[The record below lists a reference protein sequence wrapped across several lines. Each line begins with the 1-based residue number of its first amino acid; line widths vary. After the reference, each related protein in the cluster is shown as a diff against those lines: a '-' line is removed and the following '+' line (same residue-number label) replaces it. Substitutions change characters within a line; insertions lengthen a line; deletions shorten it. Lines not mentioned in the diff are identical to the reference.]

1 MEIINLNKVEYDK
14 NQYQKV
20 IDTSFNQLINIS
32 QTINVTQSVSVDQ
45 FFQYYQDLFYQ
56 IPKLGDI
63 NSHSYLVK
71 TSSDYIGNVQVNDV
85 VQALIEEINQLR
97 QDNLTLQQ
105 QIISGS
111 I

>member
-20 IDTSFNQLINIS
+20 IDTSFNQLINTS

>member
-1 MEIINLNKVEYDK
+1 MEIISLNKIEYNK

-20 IDTSFNQLINIS
+20 IDTSFTQLINTS
-32 QTINVTQSVSVDQ
+32 QSTSVTQSVSVDQ

-71 TSSDYIGNVQVNDV
+71 TSGEYIGTTQVNDV